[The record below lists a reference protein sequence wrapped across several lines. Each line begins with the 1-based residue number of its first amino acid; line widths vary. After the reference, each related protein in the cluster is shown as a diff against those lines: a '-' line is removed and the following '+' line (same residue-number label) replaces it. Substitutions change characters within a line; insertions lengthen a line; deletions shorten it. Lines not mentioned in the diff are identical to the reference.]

1 MKLAPTPES
10 VVWKQIKGGKI
21 FFGMLQE
28 SKPSFDSHKSLWNT
42 LFPNENSFLGSI
54 ITGAVKIRTPDLVFI
69 FFIEKM
75 LKLNFFS
82 IILERGNAY
91 HEEPNFHFS
100 NFTNEDA

>member
-1 MKLAPTPES
+1 
-10 VVWKQIKGGKI
+10 
-21 FFGMLQE
+21 MLQE
-28 SKPSFDSHKSLWNT
+28 SKPSFDSHKLLWNT

-82 IILERGNAY
+82 IILERGNTY
-91 HEEPNFHFS
+91 HEEPNFHLS